1 MTKTTA
7 TLMVAALALFMAL
20 PASAQDN
27 SAFLENYTGD
37 FEGASKKLADLAE
50 ATPANMYGWRPAV
63 GIRSISEVYMHV
75 AGANFALA
83 SALGVAMPDDVS
95 PMTLEQD
102 VTEKEQVIEVLMA
115 SQAKVREALEMV
127 MNEDLSDM
135 VQAFGRDFSRY
146 QVLMI
151 ISGHSHEHLGQS
163 IAYARSVNVVP
174 PWSGGGGG

>member
-1 MTKTTA
+1 MMRTTA
-7 TLMVAALALFMAL
+7 TLMIAALAFFMAL

-37 FEGASKKLADLAE
+37 FDGASKKLADLAE

-63 GIRSISEVYMHV
+63 EIRSVSEVYMHV
-75 AGANFALA
+75 AAANFALS
-83 SALGVAMPDDVS
+83 SALGASMPDGVS

-102 VTEKEQVIEVLMA
+102 VTEKEKVIEVLKA
-115 SQAKVREALEMV
+115 SQDKVREALEMV
-127 MNEDLSDM
+127 MNADLTGT
-135 VQAFGRDFSRY
+135 VQAFGRDWTRY

-174 PWSGGGGG
+174 PWSDGGQ